1 MSPGAQNMKTG
12 PEALST
18 AENESG
24 RAKHENEALDRSLFE
39 LLKFLLKFLNFLS
52 QIIFLFF

>member
-1 MSPGAQNMKTG
+1 MKTG
-12 PEALST
+12 PEALGT

-24 RAKHENEALDRSLFE
+24 RAKHENEALDRNLFE

-52 QIIFLFF
+52 QIIFLIF